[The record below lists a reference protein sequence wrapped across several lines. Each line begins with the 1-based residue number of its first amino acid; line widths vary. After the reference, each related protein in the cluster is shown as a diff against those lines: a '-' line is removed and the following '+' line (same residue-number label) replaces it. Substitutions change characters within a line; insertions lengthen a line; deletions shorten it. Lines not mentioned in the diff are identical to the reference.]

1 MNGQLMTQV
10 FPMGSASDPAG
21 RLAALF
27 DVHYDRLYR
36 LARRL
41 VPTADDALDLVQDT
55 FLRAARS
62 PNTVPVGVRN
72 EEAWL
77 VRVLV
82 NIRRDQWRHASV
94 LDRFNRNT
102 KTGGSEIAS
111 AGRDPEAAMIARTTV
126 WKALDLLPPR
136 RRTVIVMYEL
146 EGLEISS
153 IASLL
158 GVSSITIRWHLS
170 RGRQE
175 LARVIKPE
183 GMQRIGGTE

>member
-1 MNGQLMTQV
+1 MNGQIMTQAL
-10 FPMGSASDPAG
+10 PLSSGSDPAG

-27 DVHYDRLYR
+27 DVHYNRLYR

-55 FLRAARS
+55 FLKAARS
-62 PNTVPVGVRN
+62 PNAVPSGDRN

-82 NIRRDQWRHASV
+82 NIRRDQWRHAAV
-94 LDRFNRNT
+94 RNRFNQNA
-102 KTGGSEIAS
+102 KTDCSEMKS
-111 AGRDPEAAMIARTTV
+111 AGGDPEAAAIARTIV

-136 RRTVIVMYEL
+136 RRAVIVMHEL

-158 GVSSITIRWHLS
+158 GVSSITVRWHLS
-170 RGRQE
+170 RGRLE
-175 LARVIKPE
+175 LARAIKPGE
-183 GMQRIGGTE
+183 TLRIGGKE

>member
-1 MNGQLMTQV
+1 MNGQAMGQV
-10 FPMGSASDPAG
+10 FPVDATSDPAE

-27 DVHYDRLYR
+27 DTHYDRLYR

-41 VPTADDALDLVQDT
+41 APTADDALDLVQDT

-62 PNTVPVGVRN
+62 PNAIPAGVRD

-82 NIRRDQWRHASV
+82 NIRRDQWRHAAV
-94 LDRFNRNT
+94 RERFRQKT
-102 KTGGSEIAS
+102 KTDSSETAG
-111 AGRDPEAAMIARTTV
+111 AGRNAETAMIARTTV

-136 RRTVIVMYEL
+136 RRAVIIMYEL
-146 EGLEISS
+146 EGLAIPS

-158 GVSSITIRWHLS
+158 GISSITVRWHLS

-175 LARVIKPE
+175 LARAIKSE
-183 GMQRIGGTE
+183 KMQRMGGTE